1 MSPMKQPGRR
11 FAALAIAALLT
22 ACTGAAPSATAIPTT
37 PGPSSDAPPS
47 RPAEPPGPSR
57 GASAAASVPASLP
70 PISDEPPPLD
80 LTQVGA
86 FNEPIG
92 IATAP
97 EGWLLVNERPGRVM
111 ALHPGS
117 GETSVAVD
125 LTDRVRVG
133 GEQGLLGLV
142 LHPLWPDVPRAFVHY
157 TDEAGDTV
165 LAELAGAQPKDGP
178 PTFDASSQRV
188 MLRVDQPYDNHNG
201 GQLAF
206 GPDGYLYFGLGDGGS
221 QGDPHGHGQDPS
233 TLLGSILR
241 LDVEGDPYGIPADNP
256 FADGEGGAPEVY
268 LLGLRNPWRFSFD
281 RLTGELWIADVGANG
296 YEEVNRIDPNT
307 DAGANLGWNQMEAS
321 HCLLLVCST
330 EGLVLPVAEY
340 DHGSGCS
347 ITGGYVYR
355 GSAIDGLGGWYLFS
369 DYCSGILF
377 AVRSDVTEV
386 TTPRILLQTGLAVS
400 AFGEDGDGEL
410 YVADLDSGG
419 VFRIGPG

>member
-1 MSPMKQPGRR
+1 M
-11 FAALAIAALLT
+11 
-22 ACTGAAPSATAIPTT
+22 
-37 PGPSSDAPPS
+37 
-47 RPAEPPGPSR
+47 
-57 GASAAASVPASLP
+57 
-70 PISDEPPPLD
+70 
-80 LTQVGA
+80 
-86 FNEPIG
+86 
-92 IATAP
+92 
-97 EGWLLVNERPGRVM
+97 
-111 ALHPGS
+111 
-117 GETSVAVD
+117 
-125 LTDRVRVG
+125 
-133 GEQGLLGLV
+133 

-165 LAELAGAQPKDGP
+165 LAELAGAQPKGGP

-281 RLTGELWIADVGANG
+281 RLTGELWIADVGANA

-340 DHGSGCS
+340 DHGQ
-347 ITGGYVYR
+347 R
-355 GSAIDGLGGWYLFS
+355 LLDHRR
-369 DYCSGILF
+369 
-377 AVRSDVTEV
+377 VRL
-386 TTPRILLQTGLAVS
+386 PRL
-400 AFGEDGDGEL
+400 
-410 YVADLDSGG
+410 
-419 VFRIGPG
+419 RH

>member
-1 MSPMKQPGRR
+1 MSPMKQPGHRV
-11 FAALAIAALLT
+11 AALAVMALLV
-22 ACTGAAPSATAIPTT
+22 ACTDPAPTATLSPT
-37 PGPSSDAPPS
+37 PSTSSVASPS
-47 RPAEPPGPSR
+47 RPAEPPGPSDGSSA
-57 GASAAASVPASLP
+57 GAGLP
-70 PISDEPPPLD
+70 PISDEPPALA
-80 LTQVGA
+80 LTQVGDA
-86 FNEPIG
+86 FNDPIG

-97 EGWLLVNERPGRVM
+97 DGWLLVNERPGRVM
-111 ALHPGS
+111 ALHTAT

-157 TDEAGDTV
+157 SDEAGDTV
-165 LAELAGAQPKDGP
+165 LAELAGAQPEGEP
-178 PTFDASSQRV
+178 PTIDASSQRV

-206 GPDGYLYFGLGDGGS
+206 GPDGYLYFGLGDGGA

-256 FADGEGGAPEVY
+256 FADDEGGAPEVF

-281 RLTGELWIADVGANG
+281 RLSGELWIADVGANA
-296 YEEVNRIDPNT
+296 YEEVNRLDPGT
-307 DAGANLGWNQMEAS
+307 DAGANLGWNRMEAS

-330 EGLVLPVAEY
+330 DGLVLPVTEY

-355 GSAIDGLGGWYLFS
+355 GSTIDGLEGWYLFS
-369 DYCSGILF
+369 DYCSGLLF
-377 AVRSDVTEV
+377 GVRSDVTDL
-386 TTPRILLQTGLAVS
+386 TAPRILLDTGMAVS

-410 YVADLDSGG
+410 YLADLDSGG